1 MFKRVSGFFPKRCIG
16 GFGMYPPGFAVYITL
31 GHFPFHMSMHVRAEL
46 PDDAEAI
53 EQVTISA
60 FKNAPHS
67 DHTEQFIVRELRAAN
82 SLTVSLVAELNGQIV
97 GHVAV
102 SPVTI
107 SDGSSHWFG
116 LGPIS
121 VAPEFQGQGVGS
133 ELMNAAMSALKEL
146 PAQGC
151 VLLGDPS
158 YYRRFGFNPVPGLV
172 LPGVPAEYFQ
182 AMPISGLLPQG
193 EVKYH
198 EAFHAK
204 A

>member
-1 MFKRVSGFFPKRCIG
+1 MLSAEWTAISGDSVSTTK
-16 GFGMYPPGFAVYITL
+16 L
-31 GHFPFHMSMHVRAEL
+31 GHFPLHTPMHIREEL

-53 EQVTISA
+53 EQVTIRA
-60 FKNAPHS
+60 FQNAPHTG
-67 DHTEQFIVRELRAAN
+67 HTEQFIVRELRAAN

-107 SDGSSHWFG
+107 SDGSPHWFG

-133 ELMNAAMSALKEL
+133 ELMNAAISALKVFT
-146 PAQGC
+146 AQGC

-158 YYRRFGFNPVPGLV
+158 YYRRFGFNPAPGLV

-182 AMPISGLLPQG
+182 AMTMSGPLPQG

-198 EAFHAK
+198 EAFNAK

>member
-1 MFKRVSGFFPKRCIG
+1 
-16 GFGMYPPGFAVYITL
+16 
-31 GHFPFHMSMHVRAEL
+31 MHIRAEL

-53 EQVTISA
+53 EQVTIRA
-60 FKNAPHS
+60 FQNAPHT

-107 SDGSSHWFG
+107 SDGSPHWFG

-133 ELMNAAMSALKEL
+133 ELMNAAMSALKVL
-146 PAQGC
+146 TAQGC

-158 YYRRFGFNPVPGLV
+158 YYRRFGFNPAPGLV

-182 AMPISGLLPQG
+182 AMPISGPLPQG

-198 EAFHAK
+198 EAFNAK